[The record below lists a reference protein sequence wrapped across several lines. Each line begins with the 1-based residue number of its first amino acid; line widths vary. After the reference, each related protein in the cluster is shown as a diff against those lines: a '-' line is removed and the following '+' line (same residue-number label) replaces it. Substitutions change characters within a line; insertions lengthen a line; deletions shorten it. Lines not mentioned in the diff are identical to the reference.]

1 MQHFRVYFV
10 LVFEGAFQR
19 AAVFQFLLLFLVDV
33 LNCKYRVDNA
43 SVIIAVHDVE
53 AASAPVVLR
62 MEIVAQHADIPQA
75 LRRGGEV
82 GEFQRRGAGF
92 LIGQSGHSG
101 THHLC
106 NAVSAADVLRH
117 DVEAL
122 YLGLGILAEV
132 HHIH

>member
-1 MQHFRVYFV
+1 
-10 LVFEGAFQR
+10 
-19 AAVFQFLLLFLVDV
+19 
-33 LNCKYRVDNA
+33 
-43 SVIIAVHDVE
+43 
-53 AASAPVVLR
+53 

-75 LRRGGEV
+75 LRRGSEV
-82 GEFQRRGAGF
+82 GEFQRGGAGF
-92 LIGQSGHSG
+92 LIGQSSHSG